1 MIDTKGNQV
10 NIPELELLIGYI
22 YVNSTL
28 TETVKSFHGWRIAYE
43 LPEELAFP
51 LK

>member
-10 NIPELELLIGYI
+10 NIPELKLLIGYI
-22 YVNSTL
+22 YVNSSL
-28 TETVKSFHGWRIAYE
+28 PETVKSFLGWRNAYE
-43 LPEELAFP
+43 EPEELAFP